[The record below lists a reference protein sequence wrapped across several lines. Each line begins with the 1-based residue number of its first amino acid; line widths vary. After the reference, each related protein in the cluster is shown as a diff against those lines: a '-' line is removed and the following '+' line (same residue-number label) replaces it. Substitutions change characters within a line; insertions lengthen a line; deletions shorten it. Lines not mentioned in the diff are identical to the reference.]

1 MSRIIPKSKNTRIT
15 RSTNSRVQV
24 GSGRCR
30 SFTFETTAANFLA
43 TLRTYNAENV
53 FLRALSDTLSR
64 TYLYSYSQ
72 IVLLYALVI
81 QGVVN
86 LDVGPGDR
94 VLGTLLKIKRV
105 ELVGLRRG
113 SWHQSVKHRRISVDP
128 RAVDTHQSHML
139 QSLAVLFIDF
149 GERSLNKRK
158 RETETETRTEILLG
172 QTYVYRK
179 IQGYVL
185 PTRRKRLIQKYVV
198 SKRKDTMRF
207 SRLAFTHP
215 SCVPCVRFSFLFHFF
230 FYRRKMECPPANG
243 TSKLYIAE
251 LRCGLRIQW
260 KFT

>member
-113 SWHQSVKHRRISVDP
+113 SI
-128 RAVDTHQSHML
+128 
-139 QSLAVLFIDF
+139 
-149 GERSLNKRK
+149 
-158 RETETETRTEILLG
+158 
-172 QTYVYRK
+172 
-179 IQGYVL
+179 
-185 PTRRKRLIQKYVV
+185 
-198 SKRKDTMRF
+198 
-207 SRLAFTHP
+207 
-215 SCVPCVRFSFLFHFF
+215 
-230 FYRRKMECPPANG
+230 
-243 TSKLYIAE
+243 
-251 LRCGLRIQW
+251 
-260 KFT
+260 